1 MRKCFFLLLF
11 FSICYSCKL
20 DAQTASDN
28 NAQNSIRISSIY
40 ANGKA
45 QKLSSPLILKS
56 DQNNLLITF
65 SSARKDS
72 TAHNVFRYRLNE
84 QEKWRYIKDSVIAIT
99 ALDTGNYQLQIDRQ
113 LTDNNWE
120 NNAPVFSFSI
130 QQPFWQKPWF
140 IFAVSLA
147 GSLVIGI
154 LLISIIAAFFLYYRY
169 QRSQKNELML
179 KNNMLQSEIK
189 ALRAQMNPH
198 FIFNSLNSIQHFIFA
213 NKKEEANEYLTA
225 FSKLIRMTLDNSQ
238 INFIPIAEEVE
249 FLTTYLKLEQL
260 RLNHLFDFS
269 FSYDDELNI
278 MEYMIPSMM
287 LQPFIENSII
297 HGITPKN
304 SKSFIKIQFKLE
316 NNLLQCIID
325 DDGVGFPEGY
335 QAGQSLGRNE
345 KDHRSFGINALGQR
359 IQTINQMHQTEIKF
373 ELANRYNDARDVVGA
388 RVSLFFK
395 STVIQ

>member
-1 MRKCFFLLLF
+1 MRKYLFLLLF
-11 FSICYSCKL
+11 FSIRYCCNVDS
-20 DAQTASDN
+20 QTTSDSN
-28 NAQNSIRISSIY
+28 TLTCILISSIY

-45 QKLSSPLILKS
+45 QNLSSPLVLKS

-65 SSARKDS
+65 TSGRKESAPNKL
-72 TAHNVFRYRLNE
+72 FRYRLNK
-84 QEKWRYIKDSVIAIT
+84 QDKWRYSKDSVITIT
-99 ALDTGNYQLQIDRQ
+99 ALDTGNYQLQIGRQ
-113 LTDNNWE
+113 FADGKWE
-120 NNAPVFSFSI
+120 NNTTAFSFSI
-130 QQPFWQKPWF
+130 QPPFWQKPWF

-169 QRSQKNELML
+169 QRSQKNELIL

-316 NNLLQCIID
+316 NNLLQCIIE

-335 QAGQSLGRNE
+335 HAGQSLGRND

-359 IQTINQMHQTEIKF
+359 ILTINQMHQTSIQF
-373 ELANRYNDARDVVGA
+373 ELANRHNEANEIIGA
-388 RVSLFFK
+388 SVRLYFK
-395 STVIQ
+395 SASP

>member
-1 MRKCFFLLLF
+1 MSKSFLLL
-11 FSICYSCKL
+11 SICFISQCFR
-20 DAQTASDN
+20 SD
-28 NAQNSIRISSIY
+28 AQNSIRISSVY
-40 ANGKA
+40 ANGKE

-65 SSARKDS
+65 TPGEKTEEVERS
-72 TAHNVFRYRLNE
+72 YRFKIKE
-84 QEKWRYIKDSVIAIT
+84 QDKWRFIKDTVITLA
-99 ALDTGNYQLQIDRQ
+99 ALDTGSYQLQVGRQ
-113 LTDNNWE
+113 LADGSWQDNP
-120 NNAPVFSFSI
+120 ALLSFSI
-130 QQPFWQKPWF
+130 QQPFWQKTWF

-147 GSLVIGI
+147 GSLVLGI

-169 QRSQKNELML
+169 QRSQKNELIL

-198 FIFNSLNSIQHFIFA
+198 FIFNSLNSIQHFIFS
-213 NKKEEANEYLTA
+213 NKKEEANEYLTT

-260 RLNHLFDFS
+260 RLNHSFDFS

-278 MEYMIPSMM
+278 MEYMIPSMI

-297 HGITPKN
+297 HGITPKME
-304 SKSFIKIQFKLE
+304 KSSINIQFKLE

-335 QAGQSLGRNE
+335 QAGESLGRND

-359 IQTINQMHQTEIKF
+359 ILTINQMHQISIQF
-373 ELANRYNDARDVVGA
+373 ELSNRYKEAKQIAGA

-395 STVIQ
+395 SAITT